1 MHISL
6 SLLRNSVWQAKELC
20 SQASFKPCLW
30 HFTGYSMVKKHPTSF
45 HLTST
50 DGSSSPAKGAQ
61 RSWQLRSMTGFN
73 IEVFS
78 SLHYLTA
85 VATGLPVSTLITF
98 LAITNIKLL
107 VCGRVSHLQRAMML
121 VPHFTRQPKPSGRTQ
136 NSLPRLGHPPSPS
149 PNPVWATTTSSR
161 VSSPQGTC
169 GMSCAG
175 RAGTCAWAGD
185 GGNSLGSP
193 ARNVYGLH

>member
-1 MHISL
+1 
-6 SLLRNSVWQAKELC
+6 
-20 SQASFKPCLW
+20 
-30 HFTGYSMVKKHPTSF
+30 MVKKHPTSF

-61 RSWQLRSMTGFN
+61 RSWQLRSMTRFN
-73 IEVFS
+73 IERGFS
-78 SLHYLTA
+78 SLHYLAA

-107 VCGRVSHLQRAMML
+107 VRGRVSHLQRAMML

-149 PNPVWATTTSSR
+149 Q
-161 VSSPQGTC
+161 SPSEPQPPPHGCLPPGYLRHVLRRPGRDTHTGCRWRKQPGVTC
-169 GMSCAG
+169 
-175 RAGTCAWAGD
+175 
-185 GGNSLGSP
+185 
-193 ARNVYGLH
+193 

>member
-1 MHISL
+1 
-6 SLLRNSVWQAKELC
+6 
-20 SQASFKPCLW
+20 
-30 HFTGYSMVKKHPTSF
+30 MVKKHPTSF

-149 PNPVWATTTSSR
+149 PQPSLSHNYLLTGVFTPGYLRHVLR
-161 VSSPQGTC
+161 R
-169 GMSCAG
+169 AG
-175 RAGTCAWAGD
+175 RDMRMGWRWRKQPGVTC
-185 GGNSLGSP
+185 
-193 ARNVYGLH
+193 